1 LEDSPVTLAAR
12 TQALL
17 DLVER
22 DRATQCDAIVAEARS
37 LAEAL
42 LARTRAE
49 SRTTIHLAL
58 IEERARGRAAIAA
71 ARAELHTRQRAHR
84 QRRIEALLALGWQA
98 LPEALRSRW
107 RDATSRAQWI
117 ERALSS
123 ARSVLPR
130 TAWLIVHGSDWNEA
144 QQRALAARLD
154 PPPRFALDT
163 RIDAG
168 VRIAAGGNVVD
179 ATLAGLLADRDE
191 IGARLIRLLEELE

>member
-1 LEDSPVTLAAR
+1 VTLAAR

-22 DRATQCDAIVAEARS
+22 DRATQCDAIVAEARA

-42 LARTRAE
+42 LTRTRAE
-49 SRTTIHLAL
+49 SRAAFHLAL
-58 IEERARGRAAIAA
+58 VEERARGRTAIAA
-71 ARAELHTRQRAHR
+71 ARAELQTRQRAHR
-84 QRRIEALLALGWQA
+84 QRRIEALLALGWQG

-107 RDATSRAQWI
+107 REAASRAQWI
-117 ERALSS
+117 DRAVSS

-130 TAWLIVHGSDWNEA
+130 KGWSIVHGSDWSDEEK
-144 QQRALAARLD
+144 RALAARLD
-154 PPPRFALDT
+154 PPPRFALDA

-168 VRIAAGGNVVD
+168 LRIAADGNVVD